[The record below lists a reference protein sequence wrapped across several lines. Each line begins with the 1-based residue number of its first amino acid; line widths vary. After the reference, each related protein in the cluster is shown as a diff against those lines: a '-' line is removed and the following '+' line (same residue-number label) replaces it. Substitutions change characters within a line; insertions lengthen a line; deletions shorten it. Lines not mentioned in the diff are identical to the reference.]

1 MPISNDIYYFEHL
14 PRQLENPTAV
24 ILIHGAGGNHL
35 SWHPDLRRLAHYRT
49 LALDL
54 PGHGQSAGYGEQTI
68 DGYTRW
74 IEKWLDGL
82 NIPRAIIIG
91 HSMGGAI
98 ALDFALRFPGRT
110 VALGLFSTGARLP
123 VNPAILDNSSN
134 PATLSSAI
142 EKIIQWSFSPETSQK
157 IIKLTAERIAE
168 IRYSVLYNDL
178 LACQSFDRLDTLS
191 RVTSPTL
198 ILCGDQDK
206 MTPLRFSQLLAS
218 KIPENELAIIP
229 GAGHMIMLEKPREVW
244 STLVNFLSA
253 LTQPGI

>member
-1 MPISNDIYYFEHL
+1 MPLLDNIYYFEHL
-14 PRQLENPTAV
+14 PRQLENPPAV

-35 SWHPDLRRLAHYRT
+35 SWHPDLRRMTHYRT

-68 DGYTRW
+68 EGYTRS
-74 IEKWLDGL
+74 IERWLDGL

-98 ALDFALRFPGRT
+98 ALDYALRFPGRT

-134 PATLSSAI
+134 PATLTSAI
-142 EKIIQWSFSPETSQK
+142 EKIIQWSFSAETPQQ
-157 IIKLTAERIAE
+157 IIKLTAERMAD

-178 LACQSFDRLDTLS
+178 LACQSFDRLNTLS
-191 RVTSPTL
+191 RVSSPTL

-218 KIPENELAIIP
+218 KIPKNEIAIIP

-244 STLVNFLSA
+244 GALVNFLST
-253 LTQPGI
+253 LPQPGI